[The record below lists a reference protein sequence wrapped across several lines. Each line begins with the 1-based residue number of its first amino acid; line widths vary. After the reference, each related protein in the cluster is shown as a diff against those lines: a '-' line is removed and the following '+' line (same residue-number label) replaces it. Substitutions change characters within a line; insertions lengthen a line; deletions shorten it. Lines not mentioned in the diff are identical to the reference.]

1 MEQSDYK
8 FWNHLSFQQMPSSYF
23 PWTSVKVPIQT
34 KIWSKCV
41 NCEIEEEV
49 PELIPVIDGS
59 NQEWPGWEWRH
70 CWHFH
75 GENLI
80 KSAFFPADTSS
91 PPAYQVQAWFLQL
104 LKAPPTFWNIHSVLS
119 FLWFHG
125 LASWPI
131 NCSSDG
137 TLIISLSCFSFHVC
151 MLSFICSFIQ
161 WALTKSLLQAG
172 TILDS

>member
-1 MEQSDYK
+1 MERSDYK

-41 NCEIEEEV
+41 NCEIEKEV
-49 PELIPVIDGS
+49 PELIPVIDVS
-59 NQEWPGWEWRH
+59 NQEWPGLGVEALLTLSWGKPH
-70 CWHFH
+70 KKCILSCWHFLPSCLSSSS
-75 GENLI
+75 LI
-80 KSAFFPADTSS
+80 
-91 PPAYQVQAWFLQL
+91 LQL
-104 LKAPPTFWNIHSVLS
+104 LKSPPTFWNIHSVLS

-137 TLIISLSCFSFHVC
+137 TLIISFLFLFSCVYAFVH
-151 MLSFICSFIQ
+151 LFIHSV
-161 WALTKSLLQAG
+161 G
-172 TILDS
+172 TY